1 MKELSDQEFV
11 VLGIIMD
18 GATHGYEICQSEL
31 NHIWHIPISQTYAL
45 LRRLEQEKMVTFH
58 LARQGHRPQKKVY
71 ALTNEGRMAF
81 LSWVKNPAEKIRN
94 IRTEFL
100 SKLFLIRRLRLD
112 VGTSLI
118 MAQLKICKER
128 KKHLN
133 GNIPAGAGTFENMV
147 SLYRH
152 TMIDATIH
160 WLKGC
165 LENERDR
172 I

>member
-45 LRRLEQEKMVTFH
+45 LRRLEKEKMVTFH
-58 LARQGHRPQKKVY
+58 LSRQGHRPQKKVY
-71 ALTNEGRMAF
+71 TLTAEGRKAF
-81 LSWVKNPAEKIRN
+81 LSWVGKPAEKIRN

-100 SKLFLIRRLRLD
+100 SKLFLIRKLRLD
-112 VGTSLI
+112 MGASLI
-118 MAQLKICKER
+118 TAQLKICKAR
-128 KKHLN
+128 KKRI
-133 GNIPAGAGTFENMV
+133 GGDIPASAGTFRDMI

-152 TMIDATIH
+152 TMIDATIL
-160 WLKGC
+160 WLEECLARKKG
-165 LENERDR
+165 
-172 I
+172 